1 MAEVINTLSQINY
14 EAQNDTAAFISAAEE
29 RYSFALDSVVE
40 RIINNKCVEIV
51 LLAGPSCSG
60 KTTTANKLRE
70 RLADKGHKAY
80 TISLDD
86 FYRNSTDAIIGDD
99 GKPDYETVHAL
110 DLDLLE
116 KVLKKL
122 VKERTAKIP
131 RFDFDTGIR
140 TDNAFE
146 ITLDEGDV
154 VILEGLHAL
163 NPIIYGYLPAEAL
176 LKIYISVSTRIYDD
190 SGYVILTKRDL
201 RLIRRTV
208 RDYNSR
214 SSSVENTFDMWDGVL
229 EGENKYLAPYKYCA
243 DILIDTIHN
252 YEPCVFK
259 SRALEL
265 FKTVEPDSVW
275 YAETQRLTE
284 KLVLFSDIAE
294 EEVPRSS
301 LLICEFLG

>member
-29 RYSFALDSVVE
+29 RYSFALDCVVE
-40 RIINNKCVEIV
+40 RIISNKCVEIV

-208 RDYNSR
+208 RDYHSR

-275 YAETQRLTE
+275 FAETQRLTE

-294 EEVPRSS
+294 KEVPRSS

>member
-1 MAEVINTLSQINY
+1 MADVINTLSQINY

-29 RYSFALDSVVE
+29 RYSFALDCVIE

-99 GKPDYETVHAL
+99 GKPDFETVHAL

-131 RFDFDTGIR
+131 HFDFDTGIR

-208 RDYNSR
+208 RDYHSR

-275 YAETQRLTE
+275 FAETQRLTE

-294 EEVPRSS
+294 EKVPRSS

>member
-1 MAEVINTLSQINY
+1 MADVINTLSQINY

-29 RYSFALDSVVE
+29 RYSFALDCVVE

-99 GKPDYETVHAL
+99 GKPDFETVHAL

-208 RDYNSR
+208 RDYHSR

-275 YAETQRLTE
+275 FAETQRLTE
-284 KLVLFSDIAE
+284 KLVLFSEIAE
-294 EEVPRSS
+294 EKVPRSS